1 MDSDMNSLQSR
12 RQFLATSTA
21 ASLGLL
27 SAGNF
32 SSPNLFAQET
42 KPKADETLGFFFVS
56 DTHYLAQADAPTKL
70 DEFSQAT
77 NARLVDTLNRLA
89 GTEIPAAAGGG
100 SVLTPR
106 GVIHGGDVIDS
117 GDKNGAVY
125 APRWPTEWAG
135 FADDFGL
142 NGGDGRLKYPVYEVH
157 GNHDS
162 PRGDGLVV
170 KNIMDRNKKRAGLK
184 NVSENSLHY
193 SWDWGPLH
201 MVNLGISV
209 GPAASALK
217 TRRYNPLDSLPFLID
232 DLAKNVG
239 ESGRPVVLVHHLDVA
254 RYSAPPA
261 DPAQE
266 LSREWDSTDVGGY
279 YAALQKYNIIA
290 ILYGHTH
297 ARNIFKWNGT
307 PKKADMGLTL
317 FNVDNS
323 GHFGSKTQSLFYFEY
338 SPKEL
343 TVREYTTADRW
354 ETGSW
359 TPQTWTSPVAKA

>member
-1 MDSDMNSLQSR
+1 MNPLHSR
-12 RQFLATSTA
+12 RQFLATSGA
-21 ASLGLL
+21 ASLSLL
-27 SAGNF
+27 GANRLFGEEAK
-32 SSPNLFAQET
+32 PN
-42 KPKADETLGFFFVS
+42 ADDRVGFFFVS
-56 DTHYLAQADAPTKL
+56 DTHYLAQADAPSKL
-70 DEFSQAT
+70 DEFSQTT
-77 NARLVDTLNRLA
+77 NGRLVDTLNRLA

-117 GDKNGAVY
+117 GDKNGPAY
-125 APRWPTEWAG
+125 ASRLPTEWAG
-135 FADDFGL
+135 FVDDFGL

-162 PRGDGLVV
+162 PRGDGMAV
-170 KNIMDRNKKRAGLK
+170 KNIMARNKKRAGLK

-209 GPAASALK
+209 GPAVSTMVA
-217 TRRYNPLDSLPFLID
+217 RRYNPLASLPFLID

-261 DPAQE
+261 DPE
-266 LSREWDSTDVGGY
+266 KEITREWDSTDVGSY

-297 ARNIFKWNGT
+297 VRNIMKWNGT
-307 PKKADMGLTL
+307 PQKAEQGFTL
-317 FNVDNS
+317 CNVDNS

-338 SPKEL
+338 SPREL
-343 TVREYTTADRW
+343 TIREYTTADRW

-359 TPQTWTSPVAKA
+359 TPQIWSSVVAKT

>member
-1 MDSDMNSLQSR
+1 MNTMQSR
-12 RQFLATSTA
+12 RDFLASSAVT
-21 ASLGLL
+21 SLGLL
-27 SAGNF
+27 SAGK
-32 SSPNLFAQET
+32 LFAEEH
-42 KPKADETLGFFFVS
+42 KPMASEKLGFFFVS
-56 DTHYLAQADAPTKL
+56 DTHYLAPADAPDKL
-70 DEFSQAT
+70 DDISRET
-77 NARLVDTLNRLA
+77 NSRLVETLNRLA

-100 SVLTPR
+100 KVITPR
-106 GVIHGGDVIDS
+106 GVIHGGDLIDS
-117 GDKNGAVY
+117 GDKSGPAH

-135 FADDFGL
+135 FVEDFGL

-170 KNIMDRNKKRAGLK
+170 KNIMARNKKRAGLK

-201 MVNLGISV
+201 LVNLGISV
-209 GPAASALK
+209 GPAATAMK

-232 DLAKNVG
+232 DLEKNVG
-239 ESGRPVVLVHHLDVA
+239 TSGRPVVLVHHLDVA

-266 LSREWDSTDVGGY
+266 MSREWDSRDVGGY
-279 YAALQKYNIIA
+279 HSSLQKYNIIA

-297 ARNIFKWNGT
+297 VRNIMKWNGT
-307 PKKADMGLTL
+307 PQKAEQGYTL

-338 SPKEL
+338 SPQEL

-354 ETGSW
+354 ETGTW
-359 TPQTWTSPVAKA
+359 TGQTWTSAVAKT